1 MEGYF
6 KLPGTVKADL
16 AAYKAETTAQL
27 ADKAPQIAL
36 DIEKARINNLVAVTN
51 ASFYEKS
58 TAGITGVLLIVE
70 SGATTG
76 QINLASVTPVA
87 TGYTAVAGDY
97 VLLVYGVASGSAE
110 LIDLKIG
117 ADGITYGSAGEAVRG
132 QIGKLKTNIGGEKDW
147 THLTGDYVLQT
158 VPAISG
164 ARWSAMN
171 SDLGHTLILLTSL
184 LYYYYT
190 EPIEVKAGDKFHI
203 QVTGSRAD
211 LYHVIYLDEDSIFI
225 GGECYGDGVWD
236 VEITIPENCKYL
248 EFNILANLSVYKYIY
263 DRLATE
269 KYVETNCV
277 TFSDKSLTYQD
288 PANRWNVGTQS
299 VVDEMTTYLNSVKFD
314 KDTFDVRYKMTTN
327 FSHDS
332 KLAIDAVNGLAYCCM
347 LTNDVGTG
355 DSPTY
360 TDAYSILEIIDL
372 DSWTLLGRHDAGKYG
387 DAVGGFTIIS
397 GVGGAT
403 PIIIDGDITVTFCAK
418 LSDNKWY
425 MLRKVF
431 DVATSTFGATAI
443 CQFTHEAATFDFTT
457 DNISLNVFTLPSVDH
472 FPNVGAQASK
482 HTDGYY
488 YCGLLFN
495 SLIPNSI
502 LIRTLD
508 FLTFEYWL
516 EPQFVDSQANWE
528 GSCFCKDG
536 YLYYALRQISNS
548 TEPFNTKILLS
559 KINLTSKAIVEQIK
573 IQDAGSKGYFFTDGT
588 NIYLVHSTCAR
599 QRTEILKIDPSNLG
613 NSSIVVQGT
622 MQSVYPNIE
631 AYNGYYY
638 LLGTGNSS
646 TSVYLRKFDLLPYA
660 NLDISNRVV
669 SLFDIQ

>member
-1 MEGYF
+1 
-6 KLPGTVKADL
+6 
-16 AAYKAETTAQL
+16 
-27 ADKAPQIAL
+27 
-36 DIEKARINNLVAVTN
+36 
-51 ASFYEKS
+51 
-58 TAGITGVLLIVE
+58 
-70 SGATTG
+70 
-76 QINLASVTPVA
+76 
-87 TGYTAVAGDY
+87 
-97 VLLVYGVASGSAE
+97 
-110 LIDLKIG
+110 
-117 ADGITYGSAGEAVRG
+117 
-132 QIGKLKTNIGGEKDW
+132 
-147 THLTGDYVLQT
+147 
-158 VPAISG
+158 
-164 ARWSAMN
+164 
-171 SDLGHTLILLTSL
+171 
-184 LYYYYT
+184 
-190 EPIEVKAGDKFHI
+190 
-203 QVTGSRAD
+203 
-211 LYHVIYLDEDSIFI
+211 
-225 GGECYGDGVWD
+225 
-236 VEITIPENCKYL
+236 
-248 EFNILANLSVYKYIY
+248 
-263 DRLATE
+263 
-269 KYVETNCV
+269 
-277 TFSDKSLTYQD
+277 
-288 PANRWNVGTQS
+288 
-299 VVDEMTTYLNSVKFD
+299 
-314 KDTFDVRYKMTTN
+314 MTTN

-660 NLDISNRVV
+660 NLDISNRMV